1 MWLKWNETR
10 YLQVSAVTSDW
21 FALAQ
26 GRSCVDVR
34 RFFTSLRMVFTSS
47 NSFTFFLLTS
57 LNSLVTTP
65 VTSSSVE
72 APHDSVSSTVDCASD
87 SDDNRIIDRQITTAR
102 KAKLYDLDM
111 LLNCSLTSTGH
122 GSFWLYI
129 WHTAEA
135 LRMAC
140 LQCRADVHRN
150 RYAWL
155 VHNAGRVANAI
166 SRWKTNFANAS
177 VNCSDILVM
186 EIISVLILVSFFRNI
201 IILYSSVSVSCNTS
215 VNIKI

>member
-1 MWLKWNETR
+1 VWLKWNETR

-140 LQCRADVHRN
+140 SHCIA
-150 RYAWL
+150 AS
-155 VHNAGRVANAI
+155 ANFVNMSKQLHVQAPTEWGSQI
-166 SRWKTNFANAS
+166 YVLFFKYVGQILPRTAVLSKPESIPCVTSLGPVKANLMS
-177 VNCSDILVM
+177 P
-186 EIISVLILVSFFRNI
+186 
-201 IILYSSVSVSCNTS
+201 T
-215 VNIKI
+215 